1 MIKKSGISAAV
12 GLLGTCLMVMA
23 TLFTMPMNPIR
34 EYALASLALG
44 IPLISYGAG
53 IFLSTESNR
62 RFIHACIILV
72 IGSIAGVLGISIA
85 LYSISSLAGLI
96 FVSSSF
102 IMVIISWF
110 YRRV

>member
-23 TLFTMPMNPIR
+23 TLFTIPMNPVR

-44 IPLISYGAG
+44 IPFISYGAG
-53 IFLSTESNR
+53 IFLAAQSNR
-62 RFIHACIILV
+62 SLVHACIILV
-72 IGSIAGVLGISIA
+72 IGSVAGVLGISIA
-85 LYSISSLAGLI
+85 LYSISSLAGVVFI
-96 FVSSSF
+96 FSSL